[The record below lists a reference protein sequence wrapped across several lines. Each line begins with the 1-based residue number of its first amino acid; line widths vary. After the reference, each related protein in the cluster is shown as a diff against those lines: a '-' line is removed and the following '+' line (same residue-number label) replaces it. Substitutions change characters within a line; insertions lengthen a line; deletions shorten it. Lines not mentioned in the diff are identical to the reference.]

1 MLNNMECLIFS
12 KTKKHPPLS
21 GKKIETA
28 LFFVL
33 KKEHRPGLISLHL
46 LGDAAM
52 KKMNYDFRGKNKTTD
67 VLSFP
72 VEEKNQAA
80 WPDLNHNSDP
90 DLGDLFLN
98 PSQIARQAKEW
109 GVGVKEEFIR
119 MLIHG
124 TLHILGYDHMEPAEA
139 KIMFGKQEKYLD
151 QILEKN

>member
-1 MLNNMECLIFS
+1 MECLIFS
-12 KTKKHPPLS
+12 KTKKLPPLS
-21 GKKIETA
+21 RKKIEAA

-33 KKEHRPGLISLHL
+33 KKEQRPGLISLHL

-52 KKMNYDFRGKNKTTD
+52 KKMNYNFRGKNKTTD
-67 VLSFP
+67 VLSFSAA
-72 VEEKNQAA
+72 EEKNQTA
-80 WPDLNHNSDP
+80 WPNPEQGNYP

-109 GVGVKEEFIR
+109 GVGTKEEFVR

-139 KIMFGKQEKYLD
+139 KIMFSKQEKYLD
-151 QILEKN
+151 QILEK